1 MPQRSKNHHYVPQ
14 VLQRRFS
21 VCKEKIW
28 HSRRGDD
35 GRFEAPKLRS
45 IEKTFKL
52 RNYYTVEVDGVSSD
66 VVERKFYGPIDDY
79 LGKML
84 PEVFESFDRG
94 DVPTFSGEALT
105 SLQRVVLEMT
115 KRTPD
120 FAGNYIDETKGRE
133 FVEELLADTSGR
145 LLDEDRIVLRK
156 ELVRAAVEK
165 SATVAAA

>member
-1 MPQRSKNHHYVPQ
+1 
-14 VLQRRFS
+14 
-21 VCKEKIW
+21 
-28 HSRRGDD
+28 
-35 GRFEAPKLRS
+35 
-45 IEKTFKL
+45 
-52 RNYYTVEVDGVSSD
+52 
-66 VVERKFYGPIDDY
+66 
-79 LGKML
+79 
-84 PEVFESFDRG
+84 
-94 DVPTFSGEALT
+94 GEALT